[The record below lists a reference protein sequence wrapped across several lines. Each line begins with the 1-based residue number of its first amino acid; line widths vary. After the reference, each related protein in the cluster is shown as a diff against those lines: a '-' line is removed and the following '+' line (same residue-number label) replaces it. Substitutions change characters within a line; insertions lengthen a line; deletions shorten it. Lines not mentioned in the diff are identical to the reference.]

1 MASRTLL
8 ALRDRCKQRANME
21 NSSFVTDSEWN
32 SYINYSITELR
43 DTIASKVG
51 DDYFATSQSISLS
64 DASETYALPADFYK
78 LLWAEILSNDGY
90 YYKLSRFEISE
101 MNSSAHVASF
111 AVPQIKYRL
120 RENNIWFNPLSAL
133 GGRTARIWYVPLLT
147 ELSSDSDTVN
157 GFNGWDEFI
166 ILKSARK
173 ALVKE
178 EQDVSEI
185 DGELIGLY
193 QRIEAM
199 AENRD
204 QAQPMRIQ
212 DSERASEWYNLW
224 P

>member
-21 NSSFVTDSEWN
+21 NSSFVSNAEWN
-32 SYINYSITELR
+32 SYINYSISELR
-43 DTIASKVG
+43 DALASKVG
-51 DDYFATSQSISLS
+51 DDYFATSETISLNNTT
-64 DASETYALPADFYK
+64 DVYALPALFYK
-78 LLWAEILSNDGY
+78 VLWVEILANDGY
-90 YYKLSRFEISE
+90 YYKMSRFEISE
-101 MNSSAHVASF
+101 MNANANVVSF
-111 AVPQIKYRL
+111 AVPEIRYRL
-120 RENNIWFNPLSAL
+120 RGDNIWLNPQSAL
-133 GGRTARIWYVPLLT
+133 GGRTIRVWYVPLLT
-147 ELSSDSDTVN
+147 ELSADGDTVN

-166 ILKSARK
+166 VLKSARK

-178 EQDVSEI
+178 EGNVADI
-185 DGELIGLY
+185 DGELFLLN

-212 DSERASEWYNLW
+212 DSERSREWCNLW